1 MGSLST
7 AEVQIFAFCSIS
19 LIILLFE
26 TGVYRRH
33 GLAFFILS
41 ASLSYLLLAVFQL
54 SDFAHIASWTV
65 PGTYV
70 DAEFVTSAIVGGL
83 LLQSVLEMSVCKK
96 QRLYLLWYLLACAL
110 LVLASG
116 LADSEGAI
124 IPSNLF
130 AVAWLLGGVS
140 FGRYDGQLLTR
151 LIFIIVPSSLG
162 IILIGATVFYPTGYS
177 AALSWYGIAV
187 VVALAFFHYYF
198 LRRYITHDPLTGL
211 KNQRK
216 FLLDVDRIISM
227 KGGYAH
233 VALADLTL
241 TEEINRLFS
250 HEQGEKVLLEASDR
264 IQSLAEKNGVQAY
277 HIDGSKFAYVASG
290 VTTGWTI
297 ERWDRKVSG
306 IWEDKVKELRLELNR
321 PYLKP
326 RNYLQE
332 CRIGI
337 SAYPD
342 SLESPQPGKK
352 GIDAESIFQYANA
365 ALLDARSS
373 SSDPQVKCNRSLF
386 HDEQKEAR
394 KRFETAGQFN
404 HNKTLSQLVLHYQPQ
419 IQVEP
424 EGLLGAEALI
434 RWQKSKSE
442 LVYPDKFIDTLE
454 KTSHIHTVST
464 WVYKEAFQQSTLW
477 PKIEISFNVSA
488 ANMQNDQWRN
498 EFIDYF
504 TKHKIEKNHLKMELT
519 ETAFIHDQQAVIGFL
534 KRAKALNFKVALD
547 DYGTGHASLSV
558 LKSLPIDC
566 LKIDREFIKELGGPK
581 KNSDAIVVNA
591 IQLAKLLQISVV
603 AEGADK
609 QSHVDLLRDY
619 RCDII
624 QGYIHSKPL
633 PVPEFEAKYS
643 GQLS

>member
-198 LRRYITHDPLTGL
+198 LRRYITHDPLTG
-211 KNQRK
+211 
-216 FLLDVDRIISM
+216 
-227 KGGYAH
+227 
-233 VALADLTL
+233 
-241 TEEINRLFS
+241 
-250 HEQGEKVLLEASDR
+250 
-264 IQSLAEKNGVQAY
+264 
-277 HIDGSKFAYVASG
+277 
-290 VTTGWTI
+290 
-297 ERWDRKVSG
+297 
-306 IWEDKVKELRLELNR
+306 
-321 PYLKP
+321 
-326 RNYLQE
+326 
-332 CRIGI
+332 
-337 SAYPD
+337 
-342 SLESPQPGKK
+342 
-352 GIDAESIFQYANA
+352 
-365 ALLDARSS
+365 
-373 SSDPQVKCNRSLF
+373 
-386 HDEQKEAR
+386 
-394 KRFETAGQFN
+394 
-404 HNKTLSQLVLHYQPQ
+404 
-419 IQVEP
+419 
-424 EGLLGAEALI
+424 
-434 RWQKSKSE
+434 
-442 LVYPDKFIDTLE
+442 
-454 KTSHIHTVST
+454 
-464 WVYKEAFQQSTLW
+464 
-477 PKIEISFNVSA
+477 
-488 ANMQNDQWRN
+488 
-498 EFIDYF
+498 
-504 TKHKIEKNHLKMELT
+504 
-519 ETAFIHDQQAVIGFL
+519 
-534 KRAKALNFKVALD
+534 
-547 DYGTGHASLSV
+547 
-558 LKSLPIDC
+558 
-566 LKIDREFIKELGGPK
+566 
-581 KNSDAIVVNA
+581 
-591 IQLAKLLQISVV
+591 
-603 AEGADK
+603 
-609 QSHVDLLRDY
+609 
-619 RCDII
+619 
-624 QGYIHSKPL
+624 
-633 PVPEFEAKYS
+633 
-643 GQLS
+643 